1 MKKTKHLLTAAL
13 CAVLLLALI
22 LTAPVAHAEY
32 RDGTYQVAISL
43 GGSGMNHNELLS
55 PTTVRIEN
63 GSIYVDLVFH
73 RVTNDHAPQYVSVT
87 TGCGTFT
94 GPSISDTAMTCAF
107 YGVEVPSLGDVSI
120 TTVTEAMSQPYEVDY
135 TVHIDDSAIPQTGG
149 SATPSSGDTAAL
161 GGSQSSA
168 QSGAAAA
175 QSGSTAAPAPQ
186 VTLPDK
192 PTQALPGDVIEPQ
205 PTDNLLIAPAPGGA
219 PEEAP
224 AEAVP
229 AETAPAESPD
239 RSAVLYAVIAIV
251 ALAAIVGVTLGFRR
265 GKKKGE

>member
-1 MKKTKHLLTAAL
+1 MKKTKHLLSAAL
-13 CAVLLLALI
+13 CSLLLLALI
-22 LTAPVAHAEY
+22 LTAPPAHAEY
-32 RDGTYQVAISL
+32 RDGTYQAAISL

-94 GPSISDTAMTCAF
+94 GPSISETALTCAF

-135 TVHIDDSAIPQTGG
+135 TLHIDDADIPQTGG
-149 SATPSSGDTAAL
+149 SAAPASGDTAAL

-168 QSGAAAA
+168 QSGTTAA

-192 PTQALPGDVIEPQ
+192 PTQALPGDVIEPEAA
-205 PTDNLLIAPAPGGA
+205 DDLLIAPAPGGA
-219 PEEAP
+219 PEEAS
-224 AEAVP
+224 A
-229 AETAPAESPD
+229 AETAPAESPA
-239 RSAVLYAVIAIV
+239 RSGVLYIVIAIV

>member
-13 CAVLLLALI
+13 CSLLLLALI
-22 LTAPVAHAEY
+22 LTAPAAHAEY
-32 RDGTYQVAISL
+32 RDGTYQVPISL

-135 TVHIDDSAIPQTGG
+135 TVHIDDSAIPQTG
-149 SATPSSGDTAAL
+149 AAVSGDTAAL

-175 QSGSTAAPAPQ
+175 QGAAAAPAPQ

-192 PTQALPGDVIEPQ
+192 PTQALPGDVIEPEA
-205 PTDNLLIAPAPGGA
+205 PDGLLIAPAPGGA

-229 AETAPAESPD
+229 AETAPAESPN

>member
-22 LTAPVAHAEY
+22 LAAPKAHAEY
-32 RDGTYQVAISL
+32 RDGTYQAAISL

-135 TVHIDDSAIPQTGG
+135 TLYVDDSAIPQTGG
-149 SATPSSGDTAAL
+149 STAPSSGDT
-161 GGSQSSA
+161 QSTT
-168 QSGAAAA
+168 AA
-175 QSGSTAAPAPQ
+175 QSGTTAAQSSTTPAAPAPQ

-192 PTQALPGDVIEPQ
+192 PTQALPGDVIEPEM
-205 PTDNLLIAPAPGGA
+205 PDGLPIAPAPGGA

-224 AEAVP
+224 AESP
-229 AETAPAESPD
+229 AETAPAESPAP
-239 RSAVLYAVIAIV
+239 SGVLYAVIAIV
-251 ALAAIVGVTLGFRR
+251 ALAAIVGITLGFRR

>member
-13 CAVLLLALI
+13 CSLLLLALI
-22 LTAPVAHAEY
+22 LTAPAAHAEY
-32 RDGTYQVAISL
+32 RDGTYQVPISL

-135 TVHIDDSAIPQTGG
+135 TVHIDDSAIPQTG
-149 SATPSSGDTAAL
+149 AAVSGDTAAL

-186 VTLPDK
+186 VTLTDK
-192 PTQALPGDVIEPQ
+192 PTQALPGDVIEPET
-205 PTDNLLIAPAPGGA
+205 PGGLLIAPAPGGA

-229 AETAPAESPD
+229 AETAPAESPN

>member
-22 LTAPVAHAEY
+22 LAAPKAHAEY
-32 RDGTYQVAISL
+32 RDGTYQAAISL

-149 SATPSSGDTAAL
+149 SAPASGDTAAP
-161 GGSQSSA
+161 GGSQSTA
-168 QSGAAAA
+168 QSSTTPAA
-175 QSGSTAAPAPQ
+175 QSSTAAPAPQ

-192 PTQALPGDVIEPQ
+192 PTQALPGDAIEPEASGG
-205 PTDNLLIAPAPGGA
+205 LLIAPAPGGA
-219 PEEAP
+219 PDEAP
-224 AEAVP
+224 A
-229 AETAPAESPD
+229 AETAPAESPAP
-239 RSAVLYAVIAIV
+239 SGVLYIVIAIV

>member
-1 MKKTKHLLTAAL
+1 MKKTKHLLAAAL
-13 CAVLLLALI
+13 CSLLLLALI
-22 LTAPVAHAEY
+22 LTAPAAHAEY
-32 RDGTYQVAISL
+32 RDGTYEVAISL

-73 RVTNDHAPQYVSVT
+73 RVTNDHAPQYASVT

-94 GPSISDTAMTCAF
+94 GPSISDTALTCAF

-120 TTVTEAMSQPYEVDY
+120 TTLTEAMSQPYEVDY

-149 SATPSSGDTAAL
+149 STAPASGDTAAP

-168 QSGAAAA
+168 QSGTTAA
-175 QSGSTAAPAPQ
+175 QGTTAAPAPQ

-192 PTQALPGDVIEPQ
+192 PTQALPGDVIEPET
-205 PTDNLLIAPAPGGA
+205 PDNLLIAPAPGGA
-219 PEEAP
+219 PEAAP
-224 AEAVP
+224 AESP
-229 AETAPAESPD
+229 AETAPAESPA

-251 ALAAIVGVTLGFRR
+251 ALAAIVGVALGFRR

>member
-13 CAVLLLALI
+13 CSLLLLALI
-22 LTAPVAHAEY
+22 LTAPKAHAEY

-135 TVHIDDSAIPQTGG
+135 TVHIDDADIPQTGG
-149 SATPSSGDTAAL
+149 SSAPASGDT
-161 GGSQSSA
+161 QSTTAA
-168 QSGAAAA
+168 QSGTTAA
-175 QSGSTAAPAPQ
+175 QSGSTDAPAPQ

-192 PTQALPGDVIEPQ
+192 PTQALPGDVIEPET
-205 PTDNLLIAPAPGGA
+205 PDGLLIAPAPGGA
-219 PEEAP
+219 PEEAA
-224 AEAVP
+224 AEAP
-229 AETAPAESPD
+229 AAETAPAESPD

>member
-22 LTAPVAHAEY
+22 LAAPKAHAEY
-32 RDGTYQVAISL
+32 RDGTYQAAISL

-94 GPSISDTAMTCAF
+94 GPSVSDTAMTCAF

-135 TVHIDDSAIPQTGG
+135 TLYVDDSAIPQTG
-149 SATPSSGDTAAL
+149 SAAASGDTAAP

-168 QSGAAAA
+168 QSGTPAA
-175 QSGSTAAPAPQ
+175 QGTTAAPAPQ

-192 PTQALPGDVIEPQ
+192 PTQALPGDVIEPEM
-205 PTDNLLIAPAPGGA
+205 PDGLLIAPAPGGA

-224 AEAVP
+224 AEAP
-229 AETAPAESPD
+229 AAETAPAESPD

-251 ALAAIVGVTLGFRR
+251 ALAAIVGITLGFRR

>member
-22 LTAPVAHAEY
+22 LAAPKAHAEY
-32 RDGTYQVAISL
+32 RDGTYQVPISL
-43 GGSGMNHNELLS
+43 GDSGMNHNELLS

-73 RVTNDHAPQYVSVT
+73 RVTNGEAPKYDSVT

-94 GPSISDTAMTCAF
+94 GPSISETALTCAF

-120 TTVTEAMSQPYEVDY
+120 TTVTLAMSQPYKVDY
-135 TVHIDDSAIPQTGG
+135 TVHIDDSSIPQTGG
-149 SATPSSGDTAAL
+149 SAAPASGDT
-161 GGSQSSA
+161 QSTTAA
-168 QSGAAAA
+168 QSGTTAA
-175 QSGSTAAPAPQ
+175 QSGSTAAQSGSAAAPAPQ

-192 PTQALPGDVIEPQ
+192 PTQALPGDAIEPET
-205 PTDNLLIAPAPGGA
+205 PGDLLIAPAPGGA
-219 PEEAP
+219 PDEAP
-224 AEAVP
+224 A
-229 AETAPAESPD
+229 AETASAESPA
-239 RSAVLYAVIAIV
+239 RSAVLYSVIAIV

>member
-1 MKKTKHLLTAAL
+1 MKKTKHLLAAAL
-13 CAVLLLALI
+13 CSLLLLALI
-22 LTAPVAHAEY
+22 LTAPAAHAEY
-32 RDGTYQVAISL
+32 RDGTYEVAISL

-73 RVTNDHAPQYVSVT
+73 RATNDHAPQYVSVT

-94 GPSISDTAMTCAF
+94 GPSISDTALTCAF

-149 SATPSSGDTAAL
+149 SAAPASGDTAAPD
-161 GGSQSSA
+161 GSQSSA
-168 QSGAAAA
+168 QSGTTTA
-175 QSGSTAAPAPQ
+175 QSSATAAPAPQ

-192 PTQALPGDVIEPQ
+192 PTQALPGDVIESEAPG
-205 PTDNLLIAPAPGGA
+205 DLLIAPAPGGA
-219 PEEAP
+219 PEEAS
-224 AEAVP
+224 AESP
-229 AETAPAESPD
+229 AETAPAESPA
-239 RSAVLYAVIAIV
+239 RSGVLYAVIAIV
-251 ALAAIVGVTLGFRR
+251 ALAAIVGVVLGFRR

>member
-1 MKKTKHLLTAAL
+1 MKKTKHLLAAAL
-13 CAVLLLALI
+13 CSLLLLALI
-22 LTAPVAHAEY
+22 LTAPAAHAEY
-32 RDGTYQVAISL
+32 RDGTYEVAISL

-73 RVTNDHAPQYVSVT
+73 RVTNDHAPQYASVT

-94 GPSISDTAMTCAF
+94 GPSISDTALTCAF

-120 TTVTEAMSQPYEVDY
+120 TTLTEAMSQPYEVDY

-149 SATPSSGDTAAL
+149 SSAAASGDTAAP

-168 QSGAAAA
+168 QSGTTAA
-175 QSGSTAAPAPQ
+175 QSSTTAAPAPQ

-192 PTQALPGDVIEPQ
+192 PTQALPGDAIEPEA
-205 PTDNLLIAPAPGGA
+205 TGDLLIAPAPGGA

-224 AEAVP
+224 AE
-229 AETAPAESPD
+229 TAPAESPA
-239 RSAVLYAVIAIV
+239 RSGVLYIVIAIV
-251 ALAAIVGVTLGFRR
+251 ALAAVAGVVLGFRR

>member
-22 LTAPVAHAEY
+22 LAAPKAHAEY
-32 RDGTYQVAISL
+32 RDGTYQVPISL

-135 TVHIDDSAIPQTGG
+135 TLYVDDSAIPQTGG
-149 SATPSSGDTAAL
+149 AAPASGDT
-161 GGSQSSA
+161 QSTTAA
-168 QSGAAAA
+168 QSGTTAA

-192 PTQALPGDVIEPQ
+192 PTQALPGDVIEPEM
-205 PTDNLLIAPAPGGA
+205 PDGLLIAPAPGGA

>member
-22 LTAPVAHAEY
+22 LAAPKAHAEY
-32 RDGTYQVAISL
+32 RDGTYQVPISL

-135 TVHIDDSAIPQTGG
+135 TLYVDDADIPQTGG
-149 SATPSSGDTAAL
+149 SAPASGDT
-161 GGSQSSA
+161 QSTTAA

-192 PTQALPGDVIEPQ
+192 PTQALPGDVIEPET
-205 PTDNLLIAPAPGGA
+205 PDNLLIAPAPGGA
-219 PEEAP
+219 SEEAP
-224 AEAVP
+224 AESP
-229 AETAPAESPD
+229 AETAPAESPAG
-239 RSAVLYAVIAIV
+239 SAVLYAVIAIV

>member
-22 LTAPVAHAEY
+22 LTAPPAHAEY
-32 RDGTYQVAISL
+32 RDGTYQTAISL

-73 RVTNDHAPQYVSVT
+73 RVTNDHAPQYASVT

-94 GPSISDTAMTCAF
+94 GPSISDTALTCAF

-120 TTVTEAMSQPYEVDY
+120 TTLTEAMSQPYEVDY

-149 SATPSSGDTAAL
+149 STAPASGDTAAP

-168 QSGAAAA
+168 QSGTTAA
-175 QSGSTAAPAPQ
+175 QGTTAAPAPQ

-192 PTQALPGDVIEPQ
+192 PTQALPGDVIEPET
-205 PTDNLLIAPAPGGA
+205 PDNLLIAPAPGGA
-219 PEEAP
+219 PEAAP
-224 AEAVP
+224 AESP
-229 AETAPAESPD
+229 AETAPAESPA

-251 ALAAIVGVTLGFRR
+251 ALAAIVGVALGFRR

>member
-1 MKKTKHLLTAAL
+1 MKKTKRLLTAAL
-13 CAVLLLALI
+13 CAMLLLALI
-22 LTAPVAHAEY
+22 LTAPPAHAEY
-32 RDGTYQVAISL
+32 RDGTYQAAISL

-94 GPSISDTAMTCAF
+94 GPSVSDTAMTCAF

-135 TVHIDDSAIPQTGG
+135 TLYVDDSAIPQTGG
-149 SATPSSGDTAAL
+149 AAPASGDT
-161 GGSQSSA
+161 QSTTAA
-168 QSGAAAA
+168 QSGTTAA

-192 PTQALPGDVIEPQ
+192 PTQALPGDVIEPEM
-205 PTDNLLIAPAPGGA
+205 PDGLLIAPAPGGA

-224 AEAVP
+224 AEAP
-229 AETAPAESPD
+229 AAETAPAESPD

-251 ALAAIVGVTLGFRR
+251 ALAAIVGITLGFRR

>member
-13 CAVLLLALI
+13 CSLLLLALI
-22 LTAPVAHAEY
+22 LTAPTAHAEY
-32 RDGTYQVAISL
+32 RDGTYEVAISL

-73 RVTNDHAPQYVSVT
+73 RATNDHAPQYVSVT

-94 GPSISDTAMTCAF
+94 GPSISDTALTCTF

-120 TTVTEAMSQPYEVDY
+120 TTVTEAMSQPYEVEY
-135 TVHIDDSAIPQTGG
+135 TVYIDDSAIPQTGG
-149 SATPSSGDTAAL
+149 STAPASGDTAAP

-168 QSGAAAA
+168 QSGTTAV
-175 QSGSTAAPAPQ
+175 QSSTTAAPAPQ

-192 PTQALPGDVIEPQ
+192 PTQALPGDVIEPET
-205 PTDNLLIAPAPGGA
+205 PDGLLIAPAPGGA

-224 AEAVP
+224 AESS
-229 AETAPAESPD
+229 AETAPAESPA
-239 RSAVLYAVIAIV
+239 RSGVLYIVIAIV
-251 ALAAIVGVTLGFRR
+251 ALAAIVGVALGFRR

>member
-1 MKKTKHLLTAAL
+1 MKKTKHLLAAAL
-13 CAVLLLALI
+13 CSLLLLTLI
-22 LTAPVAHAEY
+22 LTAPAAHAEY
-32 RDGTYQVAISL
+32 RDGTYEVPISL

-73 RVTNDHAPQYVSVT
+73 RATNDHAPQYVSVT

-94 GPSISDTAMTCAF
+94 GPSISDTALTCAF

-135 TVHIDDSAIPQTGG
+135 TLYVDDSDIPQTG
-149 SATPSSGDTAAL
+149 AAAPSSGDTQSTTAAQN
-161 GGSQSSA
+161 GTT
-168 QSGAAAA
+168 AA
-175 QSGSTAAPAPQ
+175 QSGSAAAPAPQ

-192 PTQALPGDVIEPQ
+192 PTQALPGDVIEPET
-205 PTDNLLIAPAPGGA
+205 PDGLLIAPAPGGA

-224 AEAVP
+224 AEGS
-229 AETAPAESPD
+229 AEAAPAESPA
-239 RSAVLYAVIAIV
+239 RSGVLYIIIAIA
-251 ALAAIVGVTLGFRR
+251 ALAIGRR
-265 GKKKGE
+265 WKKKGE

>member
-22 LTAPVAHAEY
+22 LAAPKAHAEY
-32 RDGTYQVAISL
+32 RDGTYQVPISL

-73 RVTNDHAPQYVSVT
+73 RVTNGEAPKYVSVT

-94 GPSISDTAMTCAF
+94 GPSISDTALTCAF

-192 PTQALPGDVIEPQ
+192 PTQALPGPADRPRPRRRTGGGPRRSRPRRNCPRRKPRPQ
-205 PTDNLLIAPAPGGA
+205 RGAVRRHRNRGPGRHRG
-219 PEEAP
+219 
-224 AEAVP
+224 
-229 AETAPAESPD
+229 
-239 RSAVLYAVIAIV
+239 RYAG
-251 ALAAIVGVTLGFRR
+251 LPPGQKEGRMTL
-265 GKKKGE
+265 

>member
-13 CAVLLLALI
+13 CAMLLLALI
-22 LTAPVAHAEY
+22 LTAPPAHAEY
-32 RDGTYQVAISL
+32 RDGTYQAAISL

-94 GPSISDTAMTCAF
+94 GPSVSDTAMTCAF

-149 SATPSSGDTAAL
+149 SAAPASGDTAAP
-161 GGSQSSA
+161 GGSQSTA
-168 QSGAAAA
+168 QSSTTPAA

-192 PTQALPGDVIEPQ
+192 PTQALPGDAIEPEASG
-205 PTDNLLIAPAPGGA
+205 DLLIAPAPGEA

-224 AEAVP
+224 AESP
-229 AETAPAESPD
+229 AETAPAESPAP
-239 RSAVLYAVIAIV
+239 SGVLYIVIAIV

>member
-1 MKKTKHLLTAAL
+1 MKKTKHLLAAAL
-13 CAVLLLALI
+13 CSLLLLALI
-22 LTAPVAHAEY
+22 LTAPAAHAEY
-32 RDGTYQVAISL
+32 RDGTYEVAISL

-73 RVTNDHAPQYVSVT
+73 RVTNDHAPQYASVT

-94 GPSISDTAMTCAF
+94 GPSISDTALTCAF

-135 TVHIDDSAIPQTGG
+135 TVYIDDSAIPQTGG
-149 SATPSSGDTAAL
+149 SAAASGDTAAP

-175 QSGSTAAPAPQ
+175 QGTTAAPAPQ

-192 PTQALPGDVIEPQ
+192 PTQALPGDAIEPET
-205 PTDNLLIAPAPGGA
+205 PDGLLIAPAPGGA
-219 PEEAP
+219 TEDAP
-224 AEAVP
+224 AEAP
-229 AETAPAESPD
+229 AAETAPAESPD
-239 RSAVLYAVIAIV
+239 RSGVLYIVIAIV
-251 ALAAIVGVTLGFRR
+251 ALAAIVGVALGFRR

>member
-13 CAVLLLALI
+13 CSLLLLALI
-22 LTAPVAHAEY
+22 LTAPPAHAEY
-32 RDGTYQVAISL
+32 RDGTYEVAISL

-73 RVTNDHAPQYVSVT
+73 RATNDHAPQYVSVT

-94 GPSISDTAMTCAF
+94 GPSISDTALTCAF

-149 SATPSSGDTAAL
+149 STAPASGDTAAP

-168 QSGAAAA
+168 QSGTTAA
-175 QSGSTAAPAPQ
+175 QSGSAAPAPQ

-192 PTQALPGDVIEPQ
+192 PTQALPGDAIEPEA
-205 PTDNLLIAPAPGGA
+205 PGDLLIAPAPGGA

-224 AEAVP
+224 TESP
-229 AETAPAESPD
+229 AETAPAESPN